1 MKEVTHMIHTKNEL
15 KEYIEWDARALG
27 RRKLTASLFGDEIWK
42 FQLSMRKLD
51 YYHTCKQNNLLMIPL
66 YAYYRFRYHSLSVK
80 LGLSIP
86 YDICGKGLAIPHY
99 GCIVIN
105 QTAQIG
111 ENCRILDGVNIGA
124 TNGVNKAP
132 HIGNNVFIASGAKII
147 GDITIADNVAIGANA
162 VVTKSI
168 TEAGTTWAGVPA
180 KKISENSSESNLNKS
195 LFV

>member
-1 MKEVTHMIHTKNEL
+1 MIHTKEKLN
-15 KEYIEWDARALG
+15 EYIEWDAKALG
-27 RRKLTASLFGDEIWK
+27 RKKLSASLFGDEIWK

-51 YYHTCKQNNLLMIPL
+51 YYHFRKKRNPLTIPL
-66 YAYYRFRYHSLSVK
+66 FIYYRFRYHSLSVK

-86 YDICGKGLAIPHY
+86 YNICGKGLAIPHY

-124 TNGVNKAP
+124 TNGVNRAP

-147 GDITIADNVAIGANA
+147 GDITIADNVPIGANA

-168 TEAGTTWAGVPA
+168 SEPGTTWAGIPA
-180 KKISENSSESNLNKS
+180 KKISNNSSECNLNKC